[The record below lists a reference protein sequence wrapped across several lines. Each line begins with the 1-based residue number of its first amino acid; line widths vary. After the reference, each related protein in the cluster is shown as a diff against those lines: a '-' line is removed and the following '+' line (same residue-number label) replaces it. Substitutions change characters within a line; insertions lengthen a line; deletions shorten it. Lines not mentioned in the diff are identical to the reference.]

1 MSTRRSNRVGS
12 RAASRGESPSMS
24 IPDAPLTPSQA
35 RSRRSTKL
43 PSSTDG
49 LKTSTSS
56 TSTSSRRKKAVV
68 SKAREKGPS
77 ASHGITDSVND
88 EPNTTQP
95 LCSSPGILLPLP
107 RNKSGLE
114 AVTDRSFDIE
124 SDIYS
129 SANLESSIT
138 DSDELRSTPEYSRHE
153 TKDQDAYLDE
163 PSQSHKDY
171 TELTSN
177 ISKHSLAQGTSS
189 VSSTTK
195 LTSGSNW
202 QFHASSLRFR
212 LNGRTILLRGAQ
224 ILTIL
229 FIILFIPRISS
240 FGKDLSVPFPS
251 IFHLTEAS
259 TIQRRLSK
267 LESDISVLQRQSVDI
282 DFQALKK
289 LQQILPDSIALR
301 RRNGKPHIPDD
312 FWQALRDKI
321 LSDDILSSIFV
332 QTLSY
337 TDETG
342 DPTTND
348 TQAQKLWDRFSKE
361 NEQKIRQ
368 LSDEKLTDQFPKLLR
383 ENDII
388 SKAEVIEMIRE
399 NWEDNKASIDN
410 EMKHFTARLK
420 RSMQQ
425 SVLQSNMSAQH
436 LKTLAAEI
444 LNYIPSAQL
453 QAAARVNIQNN
464 VKHGSM
470 KTNHLS
476 MWTGALIDA
485 RNTSPNYV
493 FPSQA
498 RIWFYE
504 RWARALM
511 SNPVPLPKP
520 AEEALKKWEEQ
531 GDCWCSSA
539 RNGRGFGPSL
549 GVLLG
554 NKIYPEEIVVE
565 HIPAA
570 LALQPG
576 ATPRNLELLAF
587 IEDPKIEATIRRESE
602 RLFSEIS
609 SEAHD
614 NLKGYVRIAAWIYD
628 LNAPSNVQTHEIPLS
643 LKEFG
648 TDTSKVIV
656 RSKTNWGAGNVNYTC
671 FYRVRLHGPI
681 AELSEP

>member
-1 MSTRRSNRVGS
+1 
-12 RAASRGESPSMS
+12 MS
-24 IPDAPLTPSQA
+24 IPDAPLTPSQS
-35 RSRRSTKL
+35 RSRRSIKPPT
-43 PSSTDG
+43 STDV
-49 LKTSTSS
+49 LKANTSNTSA
-56 TSTSSRRKKAVV
+56 SSRRKKAAV
-68 SKAREKGPS
+68 SKARENGPS

-88 EPNTTQP
+88 DSKTTQHAR
-95 LCSSPGILLPLP
+95 SSHGKLLSFPGN
-107 RNKSGLE
+107 RSEVE
-114 AVTDRSFDIE
+114 ALTDRSFDLE

-138 DSDELRSTPEYSRHE
+138 DSDELRSTPEYARHE
-153 TKDQDAYLDE
+153 TRDQDIYLDE
-163 PSQSHKDY
+163 LCQPHGDY
-171 TELTSN
+171 DELTSN
-177 ISKHSLAQGTSS
+177 NSKYSPAQGTSS

-195 LTSGSNW
+195 LTSGSDW

-212 LNGRTILLRGAQ
+212 LNGRTILMRGAQ
-224 ILTIL
+224 VLTIL
-229 FIILFIPRISS
+229 FIILFIPKISTY
-240 FGKDLSVPFPS
+240 GKDLSASFPS
-251 IFHLTEAS
+251 LFHPIEAS

-267 LESDISVLQRQSVDI
+267 LESDISVLQRHSVDI
-282 DFQALKK
+282 DYQALKK
-289 LQQILPDSIALR
+289 LQQILPDAIALR
-301 RRNGKPHIPDD
+301 RRNGKPHIPGD

-342 DPTTND
+342 DPTTHGA
-348 TQAQKLWDRFSKE
+348 QAQKLWDRFSKE

-388 SKAEVIEMIRE
+388 SKAEVIEMIRK
-399 NWEDNKASIDN
+399 NWDENKASIDN

-444 LNYIPSAQL
+444 LNFIPSAQL
-453 QAAARVNIQNN
+453 QAAAHVNIQNN
-464 VKHGSM
+464 VKYGSM

-539 RNGRGFGPSL
+539 QNGRGFGPSL

-587 IEDPKIEATIRRESE
+587 IEDPKIEATIRQESE
-602 RLFSEIS
+602 RLFSEIA

-628 LNAPSNVQTHEIPLS
+628 LNAPLNIQTHEIPLS
-643 LKEFG
+643 LMEYG